1 MTNAP
6 EPSVA
11 GSPTYIHIDGQDIKV
26 VAKMSLPRVVV
37 FDNFLSLEEC
47 EGLING
53 VEHKIEQSTVV
64 DETLNKAVAH
74 SARTS
79 SGSYYH
85 RGQTELVARV
95 EERIAKLLN
104 WPVENGEGLQVLKY
118 EVGQEY
124 RPHNDYFSGASSS
137 FMVSGGQRVGTFLMY
152 LNTPARGGGT
162 SFPDSG
168 LEIAPQAGSALF
180 FSYINADSSS
190 KTLHA
195 GTPVLEG
202 EKWVATKWL
211 RTGKF

>member
-26 VAKMSLPRVVV
+26 VAKMSLPRVVI

-47 EGLING
+47 EELING

-64 DETLNKAVAH
+64 DEILNKAVPH

-79 SGSYYH
+79 SGSYYY

-104 WPVENGEGLQVLKY
+104 WPVESGEGLQVLKY

-124 RPHNDYFSGASSS
+124 RPHNDYFASTATT
-137 FMVSGGQRVGTFLMY
+137 FKDHGGQRVGTFIMY
-152 LNTPARGGGT
+152 LNTPTRGGGT

-168 LEIAPQAGSALF
+168 FEITPQAGSALF
-180 FSYINADSSS
+180 FSYKNADASS

-202 EKWVATKWL
+202 EKWIATKWL
-211 RTGKF
+211 RENRF

>member
-26 VAKMSLPRVVV
+26 VAKMSLPRVVI

-47 EGLING
+47 AELIDG
-53 VEHKIEQSTVV
+53 VLDKIEPSTVV
-64 DETLNKAVAH
+64 DETAQKSVPH
-74 SARTS
+74 PARTS

-85 RGQTELVARV
+85 RGQTELVARI
-95 EERIAKLLN
+95 EDRISKLLN

-118 EVGQEY
+118 EIGQEY
-124 RPHNDYFSGASSS
+124 RPHNDYFGS
-137 FMVSGGQRVGTFLMY
+137 VTPVNGGQRVGTFIMY
-152 LNTPARGGGT
+152 LNTPTAGGGT

-168 LEIAPQAGSALF
+168 FEITPQAGSALF
-180 FSYINADSSS
+180 FSYKNADSSS

-195 GTPVLEG
+195 GLPVLEG
-202 EKWVATKWL
+202 EKWIATKWL
-211 RTGKF
+211 RERRY